1 MPSTEP
7 SGSPFRRLD
16 EQLRFQGSLITVA
29 TATFSGPDGG
39 TFEREIVHHP
49 GAVSMVPLVEE
60 ETTVLLVRQFRAA
73 VGTEL
78 LELPAGKRDVA
89 GEAPEETARREL
101 EEEIGLRP
109 GRLERLAHFY
119 NSPGFSDEHSI
130 VYMAT
135 ELTPG
140 RIDRQGVEERQMT
153 VESVALAEVP
163 GLIASGAICDAKTI
177 IGLCL
182 ARQILVR

>member
-16 EQLRFQGSLITVA
+16 EQLRYQGSLITVA
-29 TATFSGPDGG
+29 RASFSGPDGD

-60 ETTVLLVRQFRAA
+60 GTVLLVRQFRAA
-73 VGTEL
+73 VGSEL
-78 LELPAGKRDVA
+78 LELPAGKRDVS
-89 GEAPEETARREL
+89 GESPEATAEREL

-130 VYMAT
+130 VFLAS

-140 RIDRQGVEERQMT
+140 RLDRQGVEERQMT
-153 VESVALAEVP
+153 VVRVGLAEVP
-163 GLIASGAICDAKTI
+163 ELIASGAICDAKTI

-182 ARQILVR
+182 ARQTLVR

>member
-7 SGSPFRRLD
+7 SESPFRRLD
-16 EQLRFQGSLITVA
+16 EQLRYQGALITVA
-29 TATFSGPDGG
+29 TATFTGPAGD

-60 ETTVLLVRQFRAA
+60 DTKVVLVRQFRAA
-73 VGTEL
+73 VGSEL

-89 GEAPEETARREL
+89 GESPEETARREL

-140 RIDRQGVEERQMT
+140 RLDRQGVEERQMT
-153 VESVALAEVP
+153 VVTVALAEVP

>member
-1 MPSTEP
+1 
-7 SGSPFRRLD
+7 
-16 EQLRFQGSLITVA
+16 
-29 TATFSGPDGG
+29 
-39 TFEREIVHHP
+39 
-49 GAVSMVPLVEE
+49 VPLVEE
-60 ETTVLLVRQFRAA
+60 STKVLLVRQFRAA
-73 VGTEL
+73 VGSEL

-89 GEAPEETARREL
+89 GESPEETARREL

-140 RIDRQGVEERQMT
+140 RLDRQGVEERQMT
-153 VESVALAEVP
+153 VVTVALAEVP

>member
-16 EQLRFQGSLITVA
+16 EQLRYQGSLIAVA
-29 TATFSGPDGG
+29 GARFSGPDGD

-60 ETTVLLVRQFRAA
+60 GTVLLVRQFRAA
-73 VGTEL
+73 VGSEL
-78 LELPAGKRDVA
+78 LELPAGKRDVS
-89 GEAPEETARREL
+89 GESPEATAEREL

-130 VYMAT
+130 VFMAT
-135 ELTPG
+135 DLTPG
-140 RIDRQGVEERQMT
+140 RIDRQGIEERQMT
-153 VESVALAEVP
+153 VVRVDLDEVP
-163 GLIASGAICDAKTI
+163 DLIASSTIRDAKTI

-182 ARQILVR
+182 ARHTLGR

>member
-1 MPSTEP
+1 MSSTEP
-7 SGSPFRRLD
+7 PGSPFRRLD
-16 EQLRFQGSLITVA
+16 EQLRYQGSLINVA
-29 TATFSGPDGG
+29 TATFSGPDSD

-60 ETTVLLVRQFRAA
+60 GTTVLLVRQFRAA

-89 GEAPEETARREL
+89 GESPEETARREL

-153 VESVALAEVP
+153 VVSVALAEVP

-182 ARQILVR
+182 ARQTLVR

>member
-16 EQLRFQGSLITVA
+16 EQLRYQGSLITVA
-29 TATFSGPDGG
+29 TATFSGPDGD

-60 ETTVLLVRQFRAA
+60 GTTV
-73 VGTEL
+73 GGEL
-78 LELPAGKRDVA
+78 LELPAGKRDVP
-89 GEAPEETARREL
+89 GESPEATARREL

-130 VYMAT
+130 VFLAS

-140 RIDRQGVEERQMT
+140 RLDRQGVEERQMT
-153 VESVALAEVP
+153 VVSVGLAEIP
-163 GLIASGAICDAKTI
+163 ELIASGAICDAKTI

-182 ARQILVR
+182 ARQTLVR

>member
-1 MPSTEP
+1 MPSTES
-7 SGSPFRRLD
+7 SGSLFRRLG
-16 EQLRFQGSLITVA
+16 EQLRYEGSLITVG
-29 TATFSGPDGG
+29 TATFSGPEGD

-49 GAVSMVPLVEE
+49 GAVSMVPLVDDR
-60 ETTVLLVRQFRAA
+60 TAVLLVRQFRAA

-78 LELPAGKRDVA
+78 LEVPAGKRDVS
-89 GEAPEETARREL
+89 GEAPEDTARREL

-109 GRLERLAHFY
+109 GRLERLASFY

-130 VYMAT
+130 VFLAS
-135 ELTPG
+135 ELTEG
-140 RIDRQGVEERQMT
+140 RVDRQGVEERQMT
-153 VESVALAEVP
+153 VVRVDLNAVP

-182 ARQILVR
+182 TRHTLGR

>member
-7 SGSPFRRLD
+7 SGSAFRRIG
-16 EQLRFQGSLITVA
+16 EQGRYQGPLITVA
-29 TATFSGPDGG
+29 TASISGPDGD

-49 GAVSMVPLVEE
+49 GAVSMVPLVDDD
-60 ETTVLLVRQFRAA
+60 TAVLLVRQYRAA

-78 LELPAGKRDVA
+78 LELPAGKRDVS

-109 GRLERLAHFY
+109 GRLEPLAHFY
-119 NSPGFSDEHSI
+119 NSPGFSDEYST
-130 VYMAT
+130 VYLAS

-140 RIDRQGVEERQMT
+140 RVDRQGYEERAMT
-153 VESVALAEVP
+153 VVQLGLDEVA
-163 GLIASGAICDAKTI
+163 GLIASSEIRDAKTI

-182 ARQILVR
+182 ARHRLRR

>member
-7 SGSPFRRLD
+7 SASLFRRLD
-16 EQLRFQGSLITVA
+16 EQLRYQGPLISVA
-29 TATFSGPDGG
+29 TARFSGPDGD

-49 GAVSMVPLVEE
+49 GAVSMVPLVEDGA
-60 ETTVLLVRQFRAA
+60 TVLLVRQFRAA

-78 LELPAGKRDVA
+78 LEIPAGKRDVS
-89 GEAPEETARREL
+89 GESPEETARREL

-130 VYMAT
+130 VFMASD
-135 ELTPG
+135 LTPG
-140 RIDRQGVEERQMT
+140 RLDRQGVEERQMT
-153 VESVALAEVP
+153 VTRVDLDAVP
-163 GLIASGAICDAKTI
+163 DLIATGAICDAKTI

-182 ARQILVR
+182 ARHNLGR

>member
-7 SGSPFRRLD
+7 SGFAFRRLD
-16 EQLRFQGSLITVA
+16 EQLRYQGPLISVA
-29 TATFSGPDGG
+29 TATFSGPDGD

-60 ETTVLLVRQFRAA
+60 HTAVLLVRQFRAA

-78 LELPAGKRDVA
+78 LELPAGKRDVS
-89 GEAPEETARREL
+89 GEAPEDTARREL

-130 VYMAT
+130 VFMAS

-140 RIDRQGVEERQMT
+140 RLDRQGVEERQMT
-153 VESVALAEVP
+153 VVSVALDEVP
-163 GLIASGAICDAKTI
+163 GLIASGDICDAKTI

-182 ARQILVR
+182 TRHTLGR

>member
-16 EQLRFQGSLITVA
+16 EQARYQGPLIRVA
-29 TATFSGPDGG
+29 TASFSGPDGD

-60 ETTVLLVRQFRAA
+60 GTVLLVRQFRAA
-73 VGTEL
+73 IGSEL
-78 LELPAGKRDVA
+78 LELPAGKRDVS

-109 GRLERLAHFY
+109 GRLERLASFY

-130 VYMAT
+130 VFMAL

-140 RIDRQGVEERQMT
+140 RVDRQGVEERQMT
-153 VESVALAEVP
+153 VVRVELDDVP
-163 GLIASGAICDAKTI
+163 DLIASGAICDAKTI
-177 IGLCL
+177 IGLSL
-182 ARQILVR
+182 ARDTLGR